1 VALNLQYE
9 RRGTPVIDIEDLAG
23 SEGNEPVY
31 RVILSRYPQIDL
43 FERVS
48 SPEDWDVLYA
58 VESLTNPRLRDE
70 VGDIRLVPPEDRVY
84 GDGASWIMAA
94 FTHPPVDG
102 RGGRFNRDFGIYY
115 CAADEAVAIAESSFR
130 RARFLRESRIEQ
142 TIQEMRVTRAQLGPV
157 TLHDLRHLDGH
168 AIYDPDEY
176 DKARQLGHALRDAK
190 SYGVHYQGVRAEGEC
205 YGVMRPRA
213 LSDAVHWRY
222 LRYHYEQGSIV
233 EVEPLDGSDRR

>member
-1 VALNLQYE
+1 MIAV
-9 RRGTPVIDIEDLAG
+9 DDLPK
-23 SEGNEPVY
+23 SEVNEPVY
-31 RVILSRYPQIDL
+31 RIILSRYPQVDL

-48 SPEDWDVLYA
+48 NSEDWDVLYT

-115 CAADEAVAIAESSFR
+115 CAADESVAIAESSFH

-142 TIQEMRVTRAQLGPV
+142 TTQDMRVLRAQL
-157 TLHDLRHLDGH
+157 TTSLHDV
-168 AIYDPDEY
+168 
-176 DKARQLGHALRDAK
+176 RQLTGQRIYHPDDYGEAQQLGYTLRDVK
-190 SYGVHYQGVRAEGEC
+190 SYGVHYQSVRAQGEC

-213 LSDAVHWRY
+213 LSDAIHWRY
-222 LRYHYEQGSIV
+222 LRYHYDQGAIV
-233 EVEPLDGSDRR
+233 KVEPLDGSDRSL

>member
-1 VALNLQYE
+1 
-9 RRGTPVIDIEDLAG
+9 VIAVDDLPM
-23 SEGNEPVY
+23 SEVNEPVY
-31 RVILSRYPQIDL
+31 RIILSRYPQVDL

-48 SPEDWDVLYA
+48 NSEDWDVLYT
-58 VESLTNPRLRDE
+58 VESLTDPRLRDE

-115 CAADEAVAIAESSFR
+115 CAADESVAIAESSFH

-142 TIQEMRVTRAQLGPV
+142 TTQDMRVLRAQL
-157 TLHDLRHLDGH
+157 TTSLHDVRQLTGQRIYHLDDYGE
-168 AIYDPDEY
+168 AQ
-176 DKARQLGHALRDAK
+176 QLGYALRDAK
-190 SYGVHYQGVRAEGEC
+190 SHGVHYQSVRVQGQC

-213 LSDAVHWRY
+213 LSDAIHWRY
-222 LRYHYEQGSIV
+222 LRYHYDQGAIV
-233 EVEPLDGSDRR
+233 KVEPLDGSDRSL

>member
-1 VALNLQYE
+1 MIAV
-9 RRGTPVIDIEDLAG
+9 DDLPM
-23 SEGNEPVY
+23 SEVNEPVY
-31 RVILSRYPQIDL
+31 RIILSRYPQVDL

-48 SPEDWDVLYA
+48 NSEDWDVLYT

-115 CAADEAVAIAESSFR
+115 CAADESVAIAESSFH

-142 TIQEMRVTRAQLGPV
+142 TTQDMRVLRAQL
-157 TLHDLRHLDGH
+157 TTSLHDVRQLTGQRIYHLDDYGE
-168 AIYDPDEY
+168 AQ
-176 DKARQLGHALRDAK
+176 QLGYALRDAK
-190 SYGVHYQGVRAEGEC
+190 SHGVHYQSVRVQGQC

-213 LSDAVHWRY
+213 LSDAIHWRY
-222 LRYHYEQGSIV
+222 LRYHYDQGAIV
-233 EVEPLDGSDRR
+233 KVEPLDGSDRSL